1 MEKPDSF
8 PTLASSIEWFSST
21 PQPVLALLSSS
32 SDGSVKGSAEGD
44 GGEEPNSFTSL
55 AGHPSSDSW
64 SDDRRTQTHASVSL
78 PRFRFSSKSPS
89 LSPVD
94 SHGAPPSSSLRDG
107 SGASSLKGNSPED
120 VSIFFGSSRVQ
131 TAESAL
137 GASSA
142 LRWTPEEASMAPV
155 VGDTE
160 EGALRPVAC
169 AIQVKKE
176 LETQERRANPLPNSA
191 SDQRASACTPPVAP
205 YMCPFPSLSRDFTD
219 GFVSASNHTDIAP
232 LACAAHD
239 LPSASPLGEVESTVG
254 LLTKDEPPQCK
265 RSSPN
270 GGLSP
275 LYEVDTSAPAHP
287 RLPWISPTH
296 PSVVAS
302 PPSSPVPEGLLRC
315 RSPKTPLWLSPVSL
329 PPSKRGVDKE
339 EADAVKPDG
348 QMNEGRLPASFSSS
362 STVGDC
368 RGHMWDGVSA
378 WQESQKR
385 PVSSRGDPDCTP
397 SCSHSLSASCP
408 PSVPLASL
416 ANPLAPP
423 PLLSTVSELA
433 ALFEPSPGEEF
444 FLDVSPATADLSAAT
459 LLPGSAFLE
468 SEFISSLSLSLPA
481 VVSFLF
487 SLFNGDPGL
496 GILTPQAK
504 FMAWRS
510 LVYLSDLHE
519 GKVASSPAAESG
531 AGALGRGGYRAAAAR
546 GPFYRGQ
553 HAQPQAQPPPVSA
566 QECVAT
572 SKGKRSVRHALVG
585 ERPAPMSAPAG
596 QVASSGP
603 TSSPHGAI
611 QASGPAGP
619 GPASAV
625 AQPRGLFGRCLLP
638 PSRPSVSEAK
648 GEKKET
654 AEAARGLDHF
664 DFFKVPRTRLP
675 GLPIANE
682 RDCAEAQES
691 WKAAEELW
699 AAARASTSAATSE
712 LASGAGPEFSSDT
725 KRPRGCGPGG
735 DSTTAVTGRSQV
747 ASVSTG
753 SGNVAGNGGRRSS
766 LPGEET
772 SREVTGVS
780 GASGSTHDDETVSC
794 RLGQGARQHQHASA
808 VGGGV
813 CRKGGAEAQVGR
825 SEVDRRRGEG
835 DLSHFDEDK
844 LRAAAHAE
852 RRTES
857 VSQTPSSVATSSSP
871 QGESFLHEQMHLLA
885 QIGDEQQIL
894 GYEENF
900 PRFVCGT
907 IDRRWALQQRTVKVP
922 LDKTLT
928 AREALGTKKP
938 GGADKE
944 SPTEGGGSKRKGA
957 QSDETGERDK
967 PGSLVLELQF
977 EEIRYSAA
985 KRMWPKNSVVL
996 PEKLTPGLQVQ
1007 VACYAKILE
1016 RGDNSANVRKSRLGW
1031 KDDESRL
1038 VWRDG
1043 EVTKVLPASGEIY
1056 VRVQASYQDYKSMKY
1071 SVTDFVPPSLPI
1083 ARPRDKLWRLRP
1095 PKAHATRDI
1104 YPGSCICMS
1113 ITPSPSSGPASAS
1126 ARPVFYVDA
1135 VVHKVFYSSEESR
1148 ECRRR
1153 CAKVRSEQGG
1163 VGSPK
1168 AGRIAPGVS
1177 TPAVKWPT
1185 ETSQVPSVWTKRRPS
1200 EDQTKGAS
1208 SGASSATTKQ
1218 GNSSTE
1224 AAVSRGTRLQRSLLR
1239 SASRAGDSVAGNVS
1253 PVAPSPSSGTGQ
1265 NRPRTRRATGAT
1277 SEVGGR
1283 RDRGATGGGA
1293 DQRKEGEKETTTRHD
1308 SGTSPASHVDEEPEG
1323 SECGDD
1329 ESDLTVE
1336 SLVHPMEGLRCP
1348 EGRTPVELHVVLLSG
1363 GTLTED
1369 VCRVSGRQIL
1379 KLPYDLHAHF
1389 DEFSPDISR
1398 HVPPDLLSDED
1409 DEAASEKGASPPVSS
1424 PGTDGDVHGPME
1436 ETGNPRRSG
1445 ALDAA
1450 GPTPLSLPEG
1460 PEAPKRARPLEI
1472 PRAAA
1477 QANAFMWV
1485 VPRAL
1490 SHEVA
1495 YTAKGRTR
1503 TFSSDYF
1510 FPTQLAGAGPPH
1522 HSDHRGWHHG
1532 QSGTSG
1538 LFSLSPAPCL
1548 ADPSRWDSRTKDRA
1562 KDWLDYPPFVICC
1575 FRFHPDSRYYRDHTQ
1590 LVRYLQPELDVTAL
1604 AKGTWKLKF
1613 PVYRPHPDDGDQ
1625 LLVHPSGP
1633 APDAYLC
1640 VEEQADKKAKVEA
1653 QDGERPVGLFRTDAV
1668 PASFGGTAKGEQQPE
1683 EALGGL
1689 LAGPSSGDSR
1699 RGMSSDGGQA
1709 YDSAGLKPRA
1719 DDERV
1724 KEAAAVHGDNL
1735 RGAEQAE
1742 SISGEGENSS
1752 NHQIGEE
1759 ADERTAATVAVKKE
1773 SAALGIGSANG
1784 PGVLSSSR
1792 GGAKRNRE
1800 QLSEGDSTSELWK
1813 REEGK
1818 GEEQGISTRESDT
1831 FTTNAH
1837 NAADITPAEL
1847 ENLRK
1852 CEGGTGLTV
1861 ADDLAVNSGEGGDED
1876 ENEPHLPKR
1885 QKPGASFSFE
1895 LERPVKGAICDNQL
1909 KQSKGWSK
1917 ATEDRMACDGGRTRL
1932 QPLCS
1937 EETENKEKRQQ
1948 GLVASDKDS
1957 GVGSDVGRES
1967 RDSGT
1972 EKHARGEK
1980 KGQEPDSWSVG
1991 DVKVR
1996 LWRLLANERE
2006 RRRELARET
2015 LLDWEDYEGATAGW
2029 QLRAAAATG
2038 GVDVE
2043 GPGGPEIEKGEYGEG
2058 KGRRWRSERFTR
2070 GLEACGMRLVPG
2082 LGGREENGR
2091 GATEEGRRRKETDDT
2106 SDSTFL
2112 RSDPWQ
2118 RDFTQGSTRSGHDSA
2133 TAVDREGRARIDRN
2147 RSGLSFSDVARFLL
2161 RQQPVH
2167 RVEGKGVTS
2176 HSTSSAAGYDHLEQK
2191 KRRMSVASLP
2201 SSSSSFPCD
2210 GPGMPSYRCSGSDM
2224 PASHRGGDESHP
2236 ATHSRRYGSAHD
2248 FDCFEQAGPSREGRQ
2263 RESRVVCQGG
2273 VRASRHLDV
2282 HPTPE
2287 GGANG
2292 DWSEAET
2299 SVWALPQRE
2308 RLLEGLSEFED
2319 ALLRRDGTSALAQ
2332 LLKASRR
2339 RFCAAREGPRSEAR
2353 HPFHG
2358 GNDTHGNDECR
2369 REERIWG
2376 YGEGAPS
2383 HSGFS
2388 TPKGNA
2394 AFREPCLEG
2403 RRHNRFRDTLR
2414 DFEGAVQRQG
2424 CHRRAEGGSDPSGS
2438 GASTRRP
2445 SRSGGL
2451 CLDEDLWQVVR
2462 CPRQHQAGEHI
2473 SEPDKSSRG
2482 FTTLFKRQGSETV
2495 ASRDQCG
2502 NCQLLTASQWGGCPA
2517 GSPGEDKLPYQ
2528 GSRRLRERDER
2539 AEDRRRVSSK
2549 GVETSPAFAAESD
2562 AYAEM
2567 EEDGDFSVPWRTQKE
2582 AISDFADEHSH
2593 VLRSRLCKGSDRMS
2607 GRERRTRE
2615 AASAVLSSSEGACT
2629 GAADF
2634 SRIVLDRGFSAP
2646 SSVSFSPAPSRS
2658 RSFSPPSSGIRD
2670 SYHSAEMPVDPRFP
2684 QHTEAK
2690 REIADSGTVAK
2701 LAKIEEGGTVAH
2713 SQAKPVVTRG
2723 DARHIMASADGNNSG
2738 FSSTGRR
2745 HSPPHARRRART
2757 PSSSGAGSSRRSSLT
2772 SAVDGQSVTSVRTSP
2787 ALSAASLD
2795 GTVGGG
2801 GHATPPLST
2810 GAGARRDAEL
2820 HVTHSPQARS
2830 WKASGGCLPAS
2841 VSENAPEGSGDNP
2854 GEDEA
2859 VTPERG
2865 GTVSRRASRKKP
2877 ERPAGVPS
2885 MGTDVEWVSSQ
2896 QVRGSED
2903 GERHPDPCKRID
2915 RSSPNKPGSSR
2926 RASREVSSPLPE
2938 SANLDEDETA
2948 LSGPGRRLRTLQSSG
2963 YSPASAE
2970 QVEQA
2975 KGPDAASGDGAP
2987 GRSGRRRPR
2996 ASRAPPE
3003 GGKGGG
3009 VAGGSGDTEKQIS
3022 TNTQSK
3028 RPRRVAAEG
3037 ASRVWTGK
3045 QIDVESHG
3053 GARGEDEEEDM
3064 TGVERGGLAGRDS
3077 DEDFVP

>member
-1 MEKPDSF
+1 MEKPESF
-8 PTLASSIEWFSST
+8 PTLASSIEWFSSS
-21 PQPVLALLSSS
+21 PQPVLGLLSSS

-44 GGEEPNSFTSL
+44 GGEDSNSFTSF
-55 AGHPSSDSW
+55 AGHPSTDAW
-64 SDDRRTQTHASVSL
+64 ADDRRTQTHASVPL
-78 PRFRFSSKSPS
+78 PRFRFSSASPS

-94 SHGAPPSSSLRDG
+94 SP
-107 SGASSLKGNSPED
+107 
-120 VSIFFGSSRVQ
+120 
-131 TAESAL
+131 
-137 GASSA
+137 
-142 LRWTPEEASMAPV
+142 
-155 VGDTE
+155 
-160 EGALRPVAC
+160 
-169 AIQVKKE
+169 
-176 LETQERRANPLPNSA
+176 
-191 SDQRASACTPPVAP
+191 
-205 YMCPFPSLSRDFTD
+205 
-219 GFVSASNHTDIAP
+219 
-232 LACAAHD
+232 
-239 LPSASPLGEVESTVG
+239 ASPLGDVESTVG
-254 LLTKDEPPQCK
+254 LLTKDEPPQSK
-265 RSSPN
+265 RSSPK

-287 RLPWISPTH
+287 RHPWISPTH

-302 PPSSPVPEGLLRC
+302 PPSSPVPEGFLRC

-329 PPSKRGVDKE
+329 PPSKRRVDKE

-348 QMNEGRLPASFSSS
+348 QMHEGRRLASFSAS

-368 RGHMWDGVSA
+368 RGHTWEGVGA
-378 WQESQKR
+378 WQESQKH
-385 PVSSRGDPDCTP
+385 PASSKGDPDCTSP
-397 SCSHSLSASCP
+397 CSHSLSASCP
-408 PSVPLASL
+408 PSGPLASL
-416 ANPLAPP
+416 AGPPAPP

-468 SEFISSLSLSLPA
+468 SEFISSRSLSLPA

-585 ERPAPMSAPAG
+585 ERPGPTSAPAG
-596 QVASSGP
+596 QAASSGP
-603 TSSPHGAI
+603 SSSPHGAV

-625 AQPRGLFGRCLLP
+625 AQPRGLFGRCPLP
-638 PSRPSVSEAK
+638 SSRASVSEAK

-675 GLPIANE
+675 GLPIADG

-712 LASGAGPEFSSDT
+712 LASGADPEFSSDT
-725 KRPRGCGPGG
+725 KRTRGCGPGG
-735 DSTTAVTGRSQV
+735 DSATAVTGRSEV

-753 SGNVAGNGGRRSS
+753 SGNVAGNMGRRSS

-772 SREVTGVS
+772 APEVTGVS
-780 GASGSTHDDETVSC
+780 CASGPTHDDETVTC
-794 RLGQGARQHQHASA
+794 RLAQGVRQHQHASA
-808 VGGGV
+808 VGGGLY
-813 CRKGGAEAQVGR
+813 RKGGAEAQVGR

-844 LRAAAHAE
+844 LRAGAHAE

-871 QGESFLHEQMHLLA
+871 QGETFLQEQMQLLA

-928 AREALGTKKP
+928 AREGLGAKKS

-944 SPTEGGGSKRKGA
+944 SPTEGVGSKRKGA
-957 QSDETGERDK
+957 QSDETGGRDK
-967 PGSLVLELQF
+967 PGGLVLELQF

-985 KRMWPKNSVVL
+985 KRMWPKNTVIL

-1153 CAKVRSEQGG
+1153 CAKVRSEHGG

-1168 AGRIAPGVS
+1168 AGRIAPDVPA
-1177 TPAVKWPT
+1177 PAVKWPT
-1185 ETSQVPSVWTKRRPS
+1185 ETSQVPSVWTKRRSS
-1200 EDQTKGAS
+1200 EDETKGPS

-1224 AAVSRGTRLQRSLLR
+1224 AAVARGTRLQRSLLR
-1239 SASRAGDSVAGNVS
+1239 SAARAGDSVAGNAS
-1253 PVAPSPSSGTGQ
+1253 PASPSPSSGAGQ
-1265 NRPRTRRATGAT
+1265 NRRRTRRATGVT
-1277 SEVGGR
+1277 SEVGGG
-1283 RDRGATGGGA
+1283 RDRGANGCGA
-1293 DQRKEGEKETTTRHD
+1293 DERKEGEKETTTRHD
-1308 SGTSPASHVDEEPEG
+1308 SGISPASPVDEEAEG

-1329 ESDLTVE
+1329 ESDLSVE

-1348 EGRTPVELHVVLLSG
+1348 EGRTPLELHVVLLSG

-1409 DEAASEKGASPPVSS
+1409 DETASEKGASPPVSS
-1424 PGTDGDVHGPME
+1424 PGTDGDAHGPME
-1436 ETGNPRRSG
+1436 GTGNRRRSG
-1445 ALDAA
+1445 ALDGAR
-1450 GPTPLSLPEG
+1450 PTPLSLPEG

-1532 QSGTSG
+1532 QTGTSG

-1613 PVYRPHPDDGDQ
+1613 PVYRPHPDDGGQ

-1640 VEEQADKKAKVEA
+1640 VEEQLDKKAKVEA
-1653 QDGERPVGLFRTDAV
+1653 QDGEPSVGGFRKDAPPV
-1668 PASFGGTAKGEQQPE
+1668 SFGGTAKSEQPLE

-1689 LAGPSSGDSR
+1689 LTGPSSGDSR
-1699 RGMSSDGGQA
+1699 RGIFSEGGEPF
-1709 YDSAGLKPRA
+1709 DSAGLKPRA
-1719 DDERV
+1719 DDEKV
-1724 KEAAAVHGDNL
+1724 TEAAALHEDNP

-1742 SISGEGENSS
+1742 SISGEKEKSS
-1752 NHQIGEE
+1752 NHQMGEE
-1759 ADERTAATVAVKKE
+1759 ADEWTAATVAVKEE
-1773 SAALGIGSANG
+1773 SAALGMGSTNG

-1792 GGAKRNRE
+1792 EGVKRNRE

-1813 REEGK
+1813 PEEAK
-1818 GEEQGISTRESDT
+1818 GEEQGFSTREYDT
-1831 FTTNAH
+1831 LTTNAH
-1837 NAADITPAEL
+1837 KAAVVTPPAL

-1852 CEGGTGLTV
+1852 CEDGTGVTV
-1861 ADDLAVNSGEGGDED
+1861 ADDLAVNSGEGGDEA

-1885 QKPGASFSFE
+1885 RKPGASFSFE
-1895 LERPVKGAICDNQL
+1895 LEQPVMDGARDNQL
-1909 KQSKGWSK
+1909 KQNKDWSK
-1917 ATEDRMACDGGRTRL
+1917 TTEDQMACDGGRTRL
-1932 QPLCS
+1932 QPVCS
-1937 EETENKEKRQQ
+1937 EEMENEGKRRQ

-1967 RDSGT
+1967 RDSAT

-1980 KGQEPDSWSVG
+1980 KGREPDSWSVG
-1991 DVKVR
+1991 DVKVH

-2015 LLDWEDYEGATAGW
+2015 LLLDWEDDEGATAGW
-2029 QLRAAAATG
+2029 QLRAAAAAG
-2038 GVDVE
+2038 GVNVE
-2043 GPGGPEIEKGEYGEG
+2043 GPRGPEIEEGEYGEG
-2058 KGRRWRSERFTR
+2058 EGRRWRSERFTR

-2082 LGGREENGR
+2082 LGGREESGR
-2091 GATEEGRRRKETDDT
+2091 GATEEGRRRKESDDT

-2112 RSDPWQ
+2112 QSDPWQ

-2133 TAVDREGRARIDRN
+2133 SVVDREGRARIDLN
-2147 RSGLSFSDVARFLL
+2147 RSGLSISDVARFLL
-2161 RQQPVH
+2161 RQQPGH
-2167 RVEGKGVTS
+2167 RVEGEDVTC
-2176 HSTSSAAGYDHLEQK
+2176 HSTSSAAGYDHCEQK
-2191 KRRMSVASLP
+2191 KRRMSLASFP

-2210 GPGMPSYRCSGSDM
+2210 GPAMPSDRCRGSDR

-2236 ATHSRRYGSAHD
+2236 ATRIRRYGSAHD

-2263 RESRVVCQGG
+2263 RESRVGSQGSL
-2273 VRASRHLDV
+2273 RASRHLDV
-2282 HPTPE
+2282 QPTPG
-2287 GGANG
+2287 GGAND
-2292 DWSEAET
+2292 DWSETET

-2339 RFCAAREGPRSEAR
+2339 RFCVAREGPRSEAR
-2353 HPFHG
+2353 HQFHG
-2358 GNDTHGNDECR
+2358 GTDTQGNDECR
-2369 REERIWG
+2369 REERIWS
-2376 YGEGAPS
+2376 YGRRAPS

-2388 TPKGNA
+2388 TPKDNA
-2394 AFREPCLEG
+2394 AFREPCLEW

-2424 CHRRAEGGSDPSGS
+2424 CHHRAEGGSDPSGS

-2451 CLDEDLWQVVR
+2451 CPDEDLWQVVR
-2462 CPRQHQAGEHI
+2462 PPRQRQAGEQP
-2473 SEPDKSSRG
+2473 SEPDKSSRS
-2482 FTTLFKRQGSETV
+2482 FTTLFKRHGSETV
-2495 ASRDQCG
+2495 TSRDQCG
-2502 NCQLLTASQWGGCPA
+2502 NCQLLTPSQWGGRRV

-2528 GSRRLRERDER
+2528 GSRRLMERDER
-2539 AEDRRRVSSK
+2539 AEDRRRMSSK
-2549 GVETSPAFAAESD
+2549 DTEASPASAAESG
-2562 AYAEM
+2562 AHAEV
-2567 EEDGDFSVPWRTQKE
+2567 EEDGDFSVKCGTEKE
-2582 AISDFADEHSH
+2582 AISDFDDEHGR
-2593 VLRSRLCKGSDRMS
+2593 VLRSRPCKGSDRMA

-2615 AASAVLSSSEGACT
+2615 AASDVLSSSEGART
-2629 GAADF
+2629 GAVDF
-2634 SRIVLDRGFSAP
+2634 SRIVPDRGFSAP

-2658 RSFSPPSSGIRD
+2658 RSFSPPSTGIRD
-2670 SYHSAEMPVDPRFP
+2670 SYHSAEKPVYPGFP

-2690 REIADSGTVAK
+2690 RDIGDSGTVAK
-2701 LAKIEEGGTVAH
+2701 LAKIEDEGGTVAH

-2723 DARHIMASADGNNSG
+2723 DARHLTTSADGG

-2745 HSPPHARRRART
+2745 QSPPRARRRART

-2795 GTVGGG
+2795 GAVGGG
-2801 GHATPPLST
+2801 GHVTPPLFT
-2810 GAGARRDAEL
+2810 GVGARRDAES
-2820 HVTHSPQARS
+2820 HVTPSAQTRA
-2830 WKASGGCLPAS
+2830 WKASGGYLSAS
-2841 VSENAPEGSGDNP
+2841 VSETAPEGSGDNP

-2865 GTVSRRASRKKP
+2865 GTVSRRASRKRP

-2885 MGTDVEWVSSQ
+2885 MGTDVERVSSQ
-2896 QVRGSED
+2896 PVRGGED
-2903 GERHPDPCKRID
+2903 GEQRPDPCRRSD

-2926 RASREVSSPLPE
+2926 RASREVSSPLRGN
-2938 SANLDEDETA
+2938 ANLDEDETA
-2948 LSGPGRRLRTLQSSG
+2948 LSGPGRRLRSLQSSRH
-2963 YSPASAE
+2963 SPAGVE

-2975 KGPDAASGDGAP
+2975 RGPDAASGEGAP

-2996 ASRAPPE
+2996 ASRAAPE
-3003 GGKGGG
+3003 GGKGG
-3009 VAGGSGDTEKQIS
+3009 VVVGGSGDTEKQIS
-3022 TNTQSK
+3022 ANTQSK

-3045 QIDVESHG
+3045 QIDAERQG

-3064 TGVERGGLAGRDS
+3064 TGAERGRLAGRDS